1 MGLAAHAD
9 RAAYPA
15 WWREL
20 NAQGFAAMKQE
31 AVELARR
38 QERRN
43 ARPTGT
49 AQYLGVSLATLWRW
63 HAERPDFPRS
73 RKIGPRATVWDLN
86 EIDAWLAEQQ

>member
-1 MGLAAHAD
+1 
-9 RAAYPA
+9 
-15 WWREL
+15 
-20 NAQGFAAMKQE
+20 MKQE
-31 AVELARR
+31 TIPLPALKQAVAEELARR

-63 HAERPDFPRS
+63 HAERPDFPRA

-86 EIDAWLAEQQ
+86 EIDAWLNAQEQ